1 MGMISEFKAFAMK
14 GNVVD
19 LAIGVIIGGAFGKI
33 VNSLIEDVITP
44 LVLKPALSAANL
56 SKIEELT
63 VFGGVKYGM
72 FVSAV
77 INFII
82 IAFVLFMIIKGINA
96 AKKIEEALPAAP
108 AGPTQE
114 ELLTQIRDLLKK

>member
-1 MGMISEFKAFAMK
+1 MGLATEFKQFAVK
-14 GNVVD
+14 GNVMD
-19 LAIGVIIGGAFGKI
+19 LAVGVIIGGAFGKI

-96 AKKIEEALPAAP
+96 AKNKEDLATASPT
-108 AGPTQE
+108 GPTQE

>member
-1 MGMISEFKAFAMK
+1 M
-14 GNVVD
+14 
-19 LAIGVIIGGAFGKI
+19 
-33 VNSLIEDVITP
+33 
-44 LVLKPALSAANL
+44 SAANL

-96 AKKIEEALPAAP
+96 AKKKEDLATAIPASL
-108 AGPTQE
+108 TQE